1 MRLRNFILALLCS
14 CSSVLAQKPLAIG
27 DTVPDIL
34 LMQVLNHSSATAK
47 LSDFK
52 GKLIILD
59 FWATWCTSCLHS
71 FAKMDSLQAVF
82 GAQLKILLVNSRNTG
97 DDLSKLKTFFT
108 RWQTRT
114 GKSLS
119 LTTAINDTIAD
130 RLFPHQL
137 IPHYVWIDKDRRLIA
152 ISSSDAVTAANIQ
165 AVLNGE
171 NLSFIMKKDQDARK
185 PIFSNDDLPLS
196 GLLNYAVLVKGW
208 FDGLPSG
215 DRIREKDG
223 IVCGRAMTNTSLLD
237 MYGSIVKGIEPSFT
251 GRQLITITNDS
262 ADLLAP
268 PPGSDRREAWYKEHA
283 YTLDLIVPAGE
294 AHHLFQR
301 MLELLNQYSGYK
313 GAFEKKKMKCWVLL
327 KNGAGDKFKT
337 KGGKAENSL
346 WNKDQPLLRN
356 GNIALLVNY
365 LNSTPAIKQYVIN
378 ETGYTGN
385 IDLEIEG
392 GLSDM
397 NSIQQNLGSKGLML
411 QQAERV
417 IKLFVI
423 RKS

>member
-1 MRLRNFILALLCS
+1 MRLRNFILAFLCS
-14 CSSVLAQKPLAIG
+14 CSSAFAQKPLAIG
-27 DTVPDIL
+27 NTVPDVL
-34 LMQVLNHSSATAK
+34 FETLLNHSSATAK

-71 FAKMDSLQAVF
+71 FPKMDSLQAVF
-82 GAQLKILLVNSRNTG
+82 GAQLKIILVSSRSTG

-108 RWQTRT
+108 KWEART
-114 GKSLS
+114 GRSLS
-119 LTTAINDTIAD
+119 LTTVVNDTIAD

-152 ISSSDAVTAANIQ
+152 VSSSDAVTAANLQ

-185 PIFSNDDLPLS
+185 PIFSNEDLPVS
-196 GLLNYAVLVKGW
+196 GLLNYAVFVKGW

-215 DRIREKDG
+215 DRIRERNG
-223 IVCGRAMTNTSLLD
+223 IICGRAMTNTSLLD
-237 MYGSIVKGIEPSFT
+237 MYANIAKGIEPSFT
-251 GRQLITITNDS
+251 NRQVTILTNDS

-268 PPGSDRREAWYKEHA
+268 APSSDQREAWYKEHA
-283 YTLDLIVPAGE
+283 YTLDLIVPVE
-294 AHHLFQR
+294 DAHRLFQR
-301 MLELLNQYSGYK
+301 MLEVLNHYSGYK
-313 GAFEKKKMKCWVLL
+313 GTFEKRKMKCWVLV
-327 KNGAGDKFKT
+327 KNGTGNKFKT
-337 KGGKAENSL
+337 KGGRAENSL

-356 GNIALLVNY
+356 GNIAMLVNY
-365 LNSTPAIKQYVIN
+365 LNSTPAVKQYVVN

-392 GLSDM
+392 GFSDM
-397 NSIQQNLGSKGLML
+397 HAIQQNLSKKALML

-417 IKLFVI
+417 IRVFVI
-423 RKS
+423 RKG